1 MMTSFV
7 KRLSQLKCVKSPPTR
22 MSQSLSMNGSS
33 LKTGLFF
40 FFFNFLM
47 IHALLYALNNQCF
60 CVSVFSTNSV
70 CFVLG
75 FSISVEERR
84 RLMDS
89 RTYVMAP
96 NNPLENCENHFI

>member
-1 MMTSFV
+1 
-7 KRLSQLKCVKSPPTR
+7 
-22 MSQSLSMNGSS
+22 
-33 LKTGLFF
+33 
-40 FFFNFLM
+40 M